1 MAITAQADAR
11 NCVTLIEKTLR
22 TAGWDPKNAGFTG
35 IVLQSPANAANNQ
48 IEVRADLDEDS
59 ATTSPGEDVTI
70 RLSGTTLEWNASGS
84 YSTLSPNITNDADGN
99 GVPELMF
106 TPDSTTNPT
115 RITIKVT
122 ARSAAPDPRSGQY
135 IRATV
140 TTDVVLRGNL

>member
-1 MAITAQADAR
+1 
-11 NCVTLIEKTLR
+11 
-22 TAGWDPKNAGFTG
+22 
-35 IVLQSPANAANNQ
+35 LQSPANAANNQ